1 MVSDSPRV
9 RYVNNNLG
17 EDQEPPRENMSPP
30 LANTEAKPSN
40 TLVAANPPR
49 RTAVLVT
56 GAWKQYG
63 SGKRTTPVLQNLTMT
78 VPEGTIYSLL
88 GASGCGKTTLLACT
102 VGMRRL
108 DRGDIRIFG
117 ARPGTSES
125 GIPGKRVGYMP
136 QEIALY
142 GEFTIREA
150 MQYFGRIYGM
160 TIAQIEERMVFLIKF
175 LDLPSFHRQIQ
186 TLSGGQQRRVSF
198 AVALL
203 HDPELLILDEP
214 TVGVDPLLRQ
224 SIWNYLCNLVST
236 RKTTVIITTHYIEEA
251 KQATTIG
258 LMRSGRLLAEDSPS
272 NLLKLHQC
280 ISLEDVFLK
289 LCMKDKV
296 TNNASHELSLPNYA
310 NTNLPALQST
320 PNAHE
325 LNTNKSLIAVCNEK
339 NRHHCKA
346 EVMPDE
352 NGIIG
357 LAFHQSK
364 EQLVG
369 DDKIKDANP
378 KPDPVFQRV
387 SRVVEE
393 GVDCYSADS
402 GCSYNPVESFNR
414 LRALIIK
421 NFICMWRNIGF
432 MLFIFVL
439 PAIQV
444 ILFCLAIGRE
454 PLDMK
459 LGVINHEIE
468 EFGIC
473 TGPIGCTTVNLS
485 CRYLDAIPKFSVH
498 LVPFVTEEDA
508 IKEIEMGQL
517 WGYISFPQNFSIA
530 LMDRE
535 LNGNAADNSSIYE
548 SRIRIQ
554 MDMSNQQIAFSL
566 QRILLES
573 FRSFSRKLLNDCDY
587 DPVLG
592 ELPLHFDEPIY
603 GHDHPSFMEF
613 MAPGIVLSI
622 IFFMAVALTGS
633 AFITEKKEGMLD
645 RSLVAGV
652 TTGEVISAHMVTQ
665 YVVMVGQTV
674 LVLVFMIAVFEVP
687 VRGPLGWAI
696 VITLL
701 QGTCGMSFGFLIST
715 VCNEER
721 NAIQLALGSFY
732 PNLLLSGVVWPIE
745 SMPKILRD
753 ISYVLP
759 ETLACESMRSM
770 LTRGWGISHPA
781 VWPGFLSSIIWSVV
795 FWILAVLVARFSRS
809 K

>member
-1 MVSDSPRV
+1 
-9 RYVNNNLG
+9 
-17 EDQEPPRENMSPP
+17 MSPP
-30 LANTEAKPSN
+30 LANTEVKPSN
-40 TLVAANPPR
+40 TVVAASGPPR
-49 RTAVLVT
+49 RTAVAVK

-63 SGKRTTPVLQNLTMT
+63 SGKRTTPVLQNLDMT

-108 DRGDIRIFG
+108 DAGEINIFG
-117 ARPGTSES
+117 ARPGTVES
-125 GIPGKRVGYMP
+125 GVPGKRVGYMP

-160 TIAQIEERMVFLIKF
+160 TLSQIEEKMKFLIKF
-175 LDLPSFHRQIQ
+175 LDLPSFHRQIA

-236 RKTTVIITTHYIEEA
+236 CRTTVIITTHYIEEA
-251 KQATTIG
+251 KQANTIG
-258 LMRSGRLLAEDSPS
+258 LMRSGRLLAEDSPA
-272 NLLKLHQC
+272 NLLKLHHC

-289 LCMKDKV
+289 LCMKDKI
-296 TNNASHELSLPNYA
+296 TNNSGHEVLIPNNA
-310 NTNLPALQST
+310 ATNPNLAVINQSAPVENNTNLS
-320 PNAHE
+320 
-325 LNTNKSLIAVCNEK
+325 IVAVYNEK
-339 NRHHCKA
+339 NKHHP
-346 EVMPDE
+346 EGVVMPEE

-357 LAFHQSK
+357 IAFHQSI
-364 EQLVG
+364 EQLVAG
-369 DDKIKDANP
+369 DEKVKDLVV
-378 KPDPVFQRV
+378 KPPEPAFNKKTNKNQV
-387 SRVVEE
+387 SEE
-393 GVDCYSADS
+393 CVDCCASS
-402 GCSYNPVESFNR
+402 SCSFNPVAALNR

-421 NFICMWRNIGF
+421 NFICMCRNIGF

-454 PLDMK
+454 PLGMRF
-459 LGVINHEIE
+459 GVINNEINDT
-468 EFGIC
+468 GVC
-473 TGPIGCTTVNLS
+473 TGPVGCTSVNLS
-485 CRYLDAIPKFSVH
+485 CRYLDSIPKDTVH
-498 LVPFVTEEDA
+498 LVPFELEEDA
-508 IKEIEMGQL
+508 IREIELGQL
-517 WGYISFPQNFSIA
+517 WGYMSFPYNFSIA

-535 LNGNAADNSSIYE
+535 LNGNAADNISIYE

-573 FRSFSRKLLNDCDY
+573 FSKFSRKLLSDCDY

-592 ELPLHFDEPIY
+592 DLPLHFDEPIY

-652 TTGEVISAHMVTQ
+652 TTSEVITAHMITQ
-665 YVVMVGQTV
+665 YVVMVGQTI

-687 VRGPLGWAI
+687 VRGPLVWAI

-701 QGTCGMSFGFLIST
+701 QGTCGMSFGFLISV
-715 VCNEER
+715 VCSEER

-753 ISYVLP
+753 ISYILP

-770 LTRGWGISHPA
+770 LTRGWGITHPA
-781 VWPGFLSSIIWSVV
+781 VWPGFVSSIVWSIV